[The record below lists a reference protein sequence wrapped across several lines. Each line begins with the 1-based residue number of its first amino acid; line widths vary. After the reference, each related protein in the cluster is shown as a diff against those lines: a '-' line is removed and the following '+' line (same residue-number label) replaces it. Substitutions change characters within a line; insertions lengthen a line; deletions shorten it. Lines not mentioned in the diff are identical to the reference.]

1 MKTRCTTG
9 PSPRQARRRGLGA
22 FSLIE
27 CLVAISVIMISFL
40 TIFGSI
46 TFGFT
51 VTQLSRENLRAT
63 QILLDKMEGVRLYSW
78 DQITNSAFLTPTF
91 TNWFYETNNIG
102 QVNAVG
108 NGVLYTG
115 LVSVAQVP
123 FSTSYTNTMVQVT
136 VTVGWTS
143 SRQNLVHTR
152 TMKTLVGENGLQPYI
167 YNN

>member
-1 MKTRCTTG
+1 MKTRCITG
-9 PSPRQARRRGLGA
+9 PSPRQPRRRGLGA

-27 CLVAISVIMISFL
+27 CVVAISVIMISFL
-40 TIFGSI
+40 TIFGCL

-78 DQITNSAFLTPTF
+78 TQITNSSFLTPVF
-91 TNWFYETNNIG
+91 TNWFYETNDIG
-102 QVNAVG
+102 QLNAAG

-115 LVSVAQVP
+115 LVSVTQVP
-123 FSTSYTNTMVQVT
+123 FSTSYTNTMVLVT
-136 VTVGWTS
+136 VKVGWTS
-143 SRQNLVHTR
+143 SGKNIAKTR
-152 TMKTLVGENGLQPYI
+152 TMQTLVGEFGLQNYI